1 MMLKNLIL
9 RNFIPC
15 QFSLK
20 KLNVTYK
27 NTCKITSVVCNWCGT
42 IFTVFLEWFR
52 LIQNQGIFNSKCYT
66 VLYLNKNIFIFG
78 KTGTK
83 LWSFCNLEDETA
95 LHLFAN
101 CTKSN
106 IFWANITSFS
116 MEI

>member
-9 RNFIPC
+9 RNFIPF

-20 KLNVTYK
+20 ILNVPHK
-27 NTCKITSVVCNWCGT
+27 NTFKITSVNDIYSLPQMVSIDPEPRPFS
-42 IFTVFLEWFR
+42 IFQFK
-52 LIQNQGIFNSKCYT
+52 ISHT
-66 VLYLNKNIFIFG
+66 VLYLNKDIVIFG

-101 CTKSN
+101 
-106 IFWANITSFS
+106 
-116 MEI
+116 